1 MEIPLLVEIVIILGL
16 SIPVSFI
23 CSKLKI
29 PPIVGFLITGV
40 LAGPAGLSLVS
51 AMHEVEVMA
60 EIGVI
65 LLLFSIGLEFSFKH
79 LFELRRTVLV
89 GGSIQVGLTILLTAV
104 IAQLFDFSWEKS
116 IFFGFLVAL
125 SSTAIVLN
133 QLQAS
138 SAIDAPHGRTSLSI
152 LIFQDIVI
160 VPMMI
165 LTPLLS
171 GNSQINTSYI
181 ALLLGKA
188 TLLVVF
194 VFVGTRWLIPK
205 IFFQIAKT
213 QLRELFLLSIV
224 FLAFAIAWLTS
235 MIGLSLALG
244 AFLAGLMISES
255 EYSHNAISHI
265 LPFRDIF
272 LSFFFVSV
280 GMLLDIRTIL
290 NHYEIIIFVLLALV
304 LLKLFTSGAAA
315 LILGYPLRT
324 AVFVALAL
332 AQIGEFSFVLAK
344 EGYSQALI
352 SGEFYQIFLSVT
364 ILTMI
369 FTPFLIR
376 IGEYSDRI
384 ANFLPLPA
392 GLKNR
397 KFSEYNATKTLEKH
411 LIIAGYGLSGRNLAH
426 TARSAQIPYLI
437 LEMNP
442 ETVRKERFKG
452 EPIYFGD
459 ACQRSV
465 LKQAGIHL
473 ARVMVVAV
481 SDAAAVRRIVFL
493 AKLENPELYI
503 IVRTRFVREI
513 EPLRELGA
521 DEIVAEEFESSIE
534 IFTRVLKRFLI
545 SDELIDALNSEVRAD
560 GYNQLRKPDW
570 SVHALD
576 DLKLPDVRV
585 SRMTVNQVSG
595 FADKTLSEI
604 GLRKKYGVTLLAI
617 IRAKNVISN
626 PSSEERISAGDQL
639 IVLGHPDQISVLM
652 TKI

>member
-1 MEIPLLVEIVIILGL
+1 MEIPLLVDIVVILGL

-40 LAGPAGLSLVS
+40 LAGPTGLSLVS

-79 LFELRRTVLV
+79 LFELKRTVLL
-89 GGSIQVGLTILLTAV
+89 GGSIQVLLTILLTAV
-104 IAQLFDFSWEKS
+104 IAQFFNLSLEKS

-138 SAIDAPHGRTSLSI
+138 SAIDAPHGQTSLSI

-171 GNSQINTSYI
+171 GNSHIDTSYI
-181 ALLLGKA
+181 VLLIGKA
-188 TLLVVF
+188 ILLVAF

-205 IFFQIAKT
+205 IFYQIANT

-255 EYSHNAISHI
+255 EYSQNAISHI

-280 GMLLDIRTIL
+280 GMLLDMRTIL
-290 NHYEIIIFVLLALV
+290 NHYEIIIFVLFALV
-304 LLKLFTSGAAA
+304 LLKFLTSGVAA
-315 LILGYPLRT
+315 LVLGYPLRT

-344 EGYSQALI
+344 EGFNQALI

-369 FTPFLIR
+369 FTPFLISF
-376 IGEYSDRI
+376 GEYSDRI
-384 ANFLPLPA
+384 AEYLPLPS

-397 KFSEYNATKTLEKH
+397 KFSEYNATKTIEKH
-411 LIIAGYGLSGRNLAH
+411 LIIAGYGLNGRNLAH
-426 TARSAQIPYLI
+426 TARSAHIPYII

-452 EPIYFGD
+452 EPIYYGD
-459 ACQRSV
+459 ASQRSV
-465 LKQAGIHL
+465 LKQAGIHS
-473 ARVMVVAV
+473 AKVMVVAV
-481 SDAAAVRRIVFL
+481 SDIAAVRRIVFL

-503 IVRTRFVREI
+503 IVRTRFVKEI

-521 DEIVAEEFESSIE
+521 DEIIAEEFESSIE

-560 GYNQLRKPDW
+560 GYNQLRKPEW
-570 SVHALD
+570 SVHALE

-585 SRMTVNQVSG
+585 SRRTVTAVSG
-595 FADKTLSEI
+595 FADRSLAEI
-604 GLRKKYGVTLLAI
+604 GLRRKYGVTLLAI
-617 IRAKNVISN
+617 IRENKVISN
-626 PSSEERISAGDQL
+626 PSSDELISVNDQL
-639 IVLGHPDQISVLM
+639 ILLGHPDQISVLM
-652 TKI
+652 SKI

>member
-1 MEIPLLVEIVIILGL
+1 MEIPFLVDIVIILGL
-16 SIPVSFI
+16 SVPVSFV

-51 AMHEVEVMA
+51 AMHQVEVMA

-89 GGSIQVGLTILLTAV
+89 GGAIQVGLTILLTAM

-171 GNSQINTSYI
+171 GNSQLNISYV

-290 NHYEIIIFVLLALV
+290 NHYEIIIFVLFALIMLKILTSGTAALV
-304 LLKLFTSGAAA
+304 
-315 LILGYPLRT
+315 LGYPLRT

-344 EGYSQALI
+344 EGYSQALMTE
-352 SGEFYQIFLSVT
+352 EFYQIFLSVT

-369 FTPFLIR
+369 FTPFLIS

-384 ANFLPLPA
+384 ANFLPLPS
-392 GLKNR
+392 GIKNR
-397 KFSEYNATKTLEKH
+397 SFSEYNATKTIEKH

-426 TARSAQIPYLI
+426 TARSAQIPYII

-442 ETVRKERFKG
+442 ETVRTERFKG

-459 ACQRSV
+459 ACQISV
-465 LKQAGIHL
+465 LKQAGIHS
-473 ARVMVVAV
+473 ARVIVVAV
-481 SDAAAVRRIVFL
+481 SDVAALRRIVFL
-493 AKLENPELYI
+493 AKLENPEIYVI
-503 IVRTRFVREI
+503 ARTRFVKEI

-560 GYNQLRKPDW
+560 GYSQLRKPDW

-585 SRMTVNQVSG
+585 SRMTVNAVSG

-604 GLRKKYGVTLLAI
+604 GIRKKYGVTLLAI
-617 IRAKNVISN
+617 IRAKKVISN
-626 PSSEERISAGDQL
+626 PSSEERIVASDQL
-639 IVLGHPDQISVLM
+639 IVLGHPDQISVLL